1 MPNYYSV
8 LTATGQP
15 KVAASLL
22 PGGAPLAIAAM
33 AFGDGGGAAVTP
45 VENREALVREVHRRA
60 VNSVARDTENA
71 NWIVVECV
79 LPPDIGGWTVRE
91 VGVFD
96 AAGDLVGYGNF
107 PDTYKPVLAE
117 GSGKELIVRLY
128 LEITSAAQV
137 TLQINPSVVNATQ
150 AWVAQQIQAQ
160 QAQVQTLL
168 DQAFRS
174 RRARRAFIAQI

>member
-1 MPNYYSV
+1 MPNYFTV
-8 LTATGQP
+8 LTAKGQP

-22 PGGAPLAIAAM
+22 PGGTPLAISAM
-33 AFGDGGGAAVTP
+33 GFGDGGGAAVTP
-45 VENREALVREVHRRA
+45 VENREALVGEVHRRA
-60 VNSVARDTENA
+60 VNSVVRDAANA

-79 LPPDIGGWTVRE
+79 LPPDVGGWTIRE
-91 VGVFD
+91 VGLYD
-96 AAGDLVGYGNF
+96 ADGDLVGYGNF

-150 AWVAQQIQAQ
+150 AWVAVQIA
-160 QAQVQTLL
+160 A
-168 DQAFRS
+168 AERAH
-174 RRARRAFIAQI
+174 RARRYHLSQL

>member
-1 MPNYYSV
+1 MPDFYTV
-8 LTATGQP
+8 LTTLGQP

-22 PGGAPLAIAAM
+22 PAGTPLAISAM

-45 VENREALVREVHRRA
+45 AENRAALVGEVHRRA
-60 VNSVARDTENA
+60 VNSVTRDGDNE

-79 LPPDIGGWTVRE
+79 LPPDVGGWTIRE
-91 VGVFD
+91 VGLYD
-96 AAGDLVGYGNF
+96 TDGDLVGYGNF

-128 LEITSAAQV
+128 LEITSSAHV

-150 AWVAQQIQAQ
+150 AWVLAQI
-160 QAQVQTLL
+160 
-168 DQAFRS
+168 DQAARAH
-174 RRARRAFIAQI
+174 RARRYHISQI